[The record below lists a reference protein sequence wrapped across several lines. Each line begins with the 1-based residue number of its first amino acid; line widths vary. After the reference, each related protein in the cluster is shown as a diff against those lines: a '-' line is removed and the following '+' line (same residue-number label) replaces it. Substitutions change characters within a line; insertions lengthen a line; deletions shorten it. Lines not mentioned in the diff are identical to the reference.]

1 MPNGLSLHI
10 GLNAVN
16 PGDYSGWPGTLAA
29 CEFDAQDMRDLAKKQ
44 DFKSTMRLTKAA
56 TRKRVLDDLK
66 SAAGSLKKGDM
77 FFLTY
82 SGHGGQVP
90 NTGNDFEA
98 DGNDETWCLY
108 DGELIDDEL
117 YDALSAFAPGVR
129 ILILSDSCH
138 SGTVAKALALATHG
152 AKPVRSRAMPRDI
165 AMRVYLDNAERY
177 DKLQSRV
184 KGDPITK
191 AKATGLLISGC
202 QDNQESSDGD
212 RNGLFTSALLGV
224 WRGGKFEGDYRGF
237 HKTIQ
242 KFMPPIQTPN
252 YFMIGPRNHAF
263 EAQKPFTL

>member
-1 MPNGLSLHI
+1 MPKGLSLHI
-10 GLNAVN
+10 GLNALDPN
-16 PGDYSGWPGTLAA
+16 AYSGWPGTLAA
-29 CEFDAQDMRDLAKKQ
+29 CEFDAQDMSDLAKKQ
-44 DFKSTMRLTKAA
+44 GFKPTMRLTKAG
-56 TRKRVLDDLK
+56 TRNRILADLK

-108 DGELIDDEL
+108 DGQLIDDEL
-117 YDALSAFAPGVR
+117 DEAIAAFAPGVR
-129 ILILSDSCH
+129 IFVLSDSCH
-138 SGTVAKALALATHG
+138 IGTVTRSMVLVAHG
-152 AKPVRSRAMPRDI
+152 AKPLRSRAMPHEI
-165 AMRVYLDNAERY
+165 AMRVYLDNAKFY
-177 DKLQSRV
+177 DKLQART
-184 KGDPITK
+184 KGDPRTKTK
-191 AKATGLLISGC
+191 ATALLISGC

-212 RNGLFTSALLGV
+212 RNGLFTSTLLAV

-237 HKTIQ
+237 HKTIL

-252 YFMIGPRNHAF
+252 YFTIGPANHAF